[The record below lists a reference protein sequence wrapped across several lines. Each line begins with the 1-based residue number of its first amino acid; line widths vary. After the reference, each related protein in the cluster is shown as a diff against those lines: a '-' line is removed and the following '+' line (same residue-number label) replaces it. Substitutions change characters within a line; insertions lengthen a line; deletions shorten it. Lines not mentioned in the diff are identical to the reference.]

1 MGDNVTSDRPMRLER
16 NLGLGVLLLL
26 LAGALAVLWPF
37 LSALAWAFV
46 MAFALWPVQRMLMA
60 RLRGRRTLVALLM
73 TSAIGLVL
81 ALPTLVIVLNL
92 ADDARALA
100 GAAAQWARQGPPRPP
115 QWVRTIPLIG
125 EGMADY
131 WHDLADDAVALIER
145 AREQDIG
152 DVGVDALAT
161 SQPVDVT
168 ATAATTTATTTSPT
182 TVPATALSQ
191 TKLGKALALLVGWAR
206 QWVPQAGLAIIGGVT
221 QIVLSVLLT
230 FFMFRDGEAIASRVS
245 VGVGRIGGTRGRRL
259 LDVAGG
265 TVRGVVYGILGT
277 AVVQGAM
284 AGIGFLIAGVPG
296 GALLG
301 LITFFLSPLPVGPPL
316 VWLPVALWLFHRGE
330 SGWGVF
336 MICWG
341 LLVSSVDNIV
351 KPMIISRGG
360 NTPFVLILLGVI
372 GGALA
377 FGFIGVFLGPTLL
390 AVAYRLVEEW
400 SRTAPTGAA
409 SPASAAEP

>member
-1 MGDNVTSDRPMRLER
+1 M
-16 NLGLGVLLLL
+16 
-26 LAGALAVLWPF
+26 
-37 LSALAWAFV
+37 
-46 MAFALWPVQRMLMA
+46 
-60 RLRGRRTLVALLM
+60 
-73 TSAIGLVL
+73 
-81 ALPTLVIVLNL
+81 
-92 ADDARALA
+92 
-100 GAAAQWARQGPPRPP
+100 
-115 QWVRTIPLIG
+115 
-125 EGMADY
+125 
-131 WHDLADDAVALIER
+131 
-145 AREQDIG
+145 
-152 DVGVDALAT
+152 
-161 SQPVDVT
+161 
-168 ATAATTTATTTSPT
+168 PT

-230 FFMFRDGEAIASRVS
+230 FFMFRDGEAIASRVG

-301 LITFFLSPLPVGPPL
+301 LITFFLSPLPIGPPL

-351 KPMIISRGG
+351 KPLIISRGG

-400 SRTAPTGAA
+400 SRSAPTGAA
-409 SPASAAEP
+409 LPAPAAEP